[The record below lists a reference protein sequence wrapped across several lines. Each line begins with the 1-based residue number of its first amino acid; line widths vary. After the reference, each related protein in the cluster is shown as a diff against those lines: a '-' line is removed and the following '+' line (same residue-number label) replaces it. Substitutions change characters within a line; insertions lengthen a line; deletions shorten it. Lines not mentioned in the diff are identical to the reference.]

1 MALAAG
7 AQSSAPQR
15 PSSAEVERDMGRTRA
30 DLAVTLAALRQQLAP
45 PRLVER
51 GSDLVDA
58 TLRKMTGELGAA
70 ARRHAGSI
78 GLAGLAGAGLCWF
91 LVAQRRRRS
100 LVAARRALAS
110 LLRPEREP
118 PGWLV
123 GPVTIAGEPP
133 SATAVVSAEPT
144 AAEPEPTRVAGPEPL
159 ASSASHRAAD
169 RSLLIGALALAA
181 AAAVAMLLP
190 ARRERRPLDATH
202 RARDDDRQGR
212 GPQEAAHGRSQ
223 FARPSV

>member
-7 AQSSAPQR
+7 AQSSTPER
-15 PSSAEVERDMGRTRA
+15 PSSAEIERDMDETRA
-30 DLAVTLAALRQQLAP
+30 DLAVTLAALRQRLAP

-51 GSDLVDA
+51 GCDLVDA
-58 TLRKMTGELGAA
+58 MLKKMTGALGAA
-70 ARRHAGSI
+70 ARRHAGWI
-78 GLAGLAGAGLCWF
+78 GLAGLAGAGLGWF
-91 LVAQRRRRS
+91 LVAQGRRRS
-100 LVAARRALAS
+100 LVAARHDVES

-181 AAAVAMLLP
+181 AAAIAMRLP

-202 RARDDDRQGR
+202 RARDHERRRR
-212 GPQEAAHGRSQ
+212 GPQDAAHGRSQ
-223 FARPSV
+223 FAPPSV